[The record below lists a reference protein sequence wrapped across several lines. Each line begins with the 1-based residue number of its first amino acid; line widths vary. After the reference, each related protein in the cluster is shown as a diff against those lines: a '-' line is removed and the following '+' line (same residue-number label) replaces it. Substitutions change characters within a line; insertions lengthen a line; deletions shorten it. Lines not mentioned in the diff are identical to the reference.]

1 MTRNIFHNSSLA
13 DGQITFSVVDGEPYV
28 QVGADAARPFKS
40 GYSNVKV
47 VASTDSTSQQTVS
60 VLSDTYGED
69 FIVLLEI
76 FAYNSN
82 FSKSI
87 SVSGDITYETLLDG
101 HNLYTNAVSPYF
113 YVLKVKGKGS
123 LTITYTTYD
132 GNIHAGR
139 VTVLY

>member
-1 MTRNIFHNSSLA
+1 MA
-13 DGQITFSVVDGEPYV
+13 DGKIKFGIDADGNYGYIKD
-28 QVGADAARPFKS
+28 GADSVTPFKS
-40 GYSNVKV
+40 GYSNAKV

-60 VLSDTYGED
+60 VSSDTYGED

-76 FAYNSN
+76 FAYNRN

-87 SVSGDITYETLLDG
+87 SVSGDTTYETLLDG
-101 HNLYTNAVSPYF
+101 HILYTNAVIPYF

-123 LTITYTTYD
+123 LTITYHTYD

-139 VTVLY
+139 VMVLY

>member
-1 MTRNIFHNSSLA
+1 MGTLSFGVSS
-13 DGQITFSVVDGEPYV
+13 DGNAYYKIG
-28 QVGADAARPFKS
+28 GADTEHPFKS
-40 GYSNVKV
+40 GYSTAKV
-47 VASTDSTSQQTVS
+47 VANTSSTSQQTVS
-60 VLSDTYGED
+60 VSSDIYGED

-76 FAYNSN
+76 FAYNRN

-101 HNLYTNAVSPYF
+101 HTLYTNAVTPYF

-123 LTITYTTYD
+123 LTITYHTYD

-139 VTVLY
+139 VVVLY